1 LNTSQQ
7 HNRLSASFQVP
18 LQPFTRIFFF
28 SIELSVEK
36 EKPSNLPE
44 PIRQKFFE
52 KNQVKGPSFFN

>member
-1 LNTSQQ
+1 
-7 HNRLSASFQVP
+7 

-36 EKPSNLPE
+36 EKPSNLPQ

-52 KNQVKGPSFFN
+52 KNQMKGFIFFN